1 MEIRKKSCIIVTE
14 YYSIICFHYTFISL
28 PCIGGDFFCLIK
40 EINIFANNF
49 YLSKEETQPVKV
61 GFLYLLLNDKM
72 ETIIQSIIQLI
83 NVIKNAGRR
92 TILTVIFLLILS
104 AITYILVTNFSDII
118 DLIKQENKQEIPT
131 YNEYNYNPKQ
141 EEIRLDIPT
150 INLLNRFFY
159 THDLVQE
166 LTLINLRELDINQP
180 PIIEV
185 LFELCRHNDSHF
197 QLIDGKE
204 STNFTIFKQILNAG
218 GNEVLTNTELR
229 RIDRNMYAI
238 ISNID
243 NVCTSY
249 YTVISLDDSNTLFLI
264 ACSSTTFHEGL
275 NNDINILCA
284 NLYFLIK

>member
-1 MEIRKKSCIIVTE
+1 
-14 YYSIICFHYTFISL
+14 
-28 PCIGGDFFCLIK
+28 
-40 EINIFANNF
+40 
-49 YLSKEETQPVKV
+49 
-61 GFLYLLLNDKM
+61 M

-83 NVIKNAGRR
+83 QAIKHAGRR

-104 AITYILVTNFSDII
+104 AITYILVNNFDTII
-118 DLIKQENKQEIPT
+118 GLIKQENKQEIT
-131 YNEYNYNPKQ
+131 TEIELNYQPKQ
-141 EEIRLDIPT
+141 KEITLDIPT

-166 LTLINLRELDINQP
+166 LTLINLSQSTDNEP
-180 PIIEV
+180 SIIEV
-185 LFELCRHNDSHF
+185 MFELCRKNDNHF
-197 QLIDGKE
+197 QLINGKE
-204 STNFTIFKQILNAG
+204 STNFTIFKQIINSG

-264 ACSSTTFHEGL
+264 ACSSTTFNEGL

>member
-1 MEIRKKSCIIVTE
+1 
-14 YYSIICFHYTFISL
+14 
-28 PCIGGDFFCLIK
+28 
-40 EINIFANNF
+40 
-49 YLSKEETQPVKV
+49 
-61 GFLYLLLNDKM
+61 M

-83 NVIKNAGRR
+83 QAIKNAGRR

-104 AITYILVTNFSDII
+104 ASTYILITNFDTII
-118 DLIKQENKQEIPT
+118 GLIKQENKQEIPT
-131 YNEYNYNPKQ
+131 DLELNYKPKQ

-166 LTLINLRELDINQP
+166 LTLINLSQSTDNEP
-180 PIIEV
+180 SIIEV
-185 LFELCRHNDSHF
+185 LFELCRHNDNHF
-197 QLIDGKE
+197 QLINGKE
-204 STNFTIFKQILNAG
+204 SDNFNIFKQILNAG

-264 ACSSTTFHEGL
+264 VCSSTTFNEGL

-284 NLYFLIK
+284 NLYFMIK

>member
-1 MEIRKKSCIIVTE
+1 
-14 YYSIICFHYTFISL
+14 
-28 PCIGGDFFCLIK
+28 
-40 EINIFANNF
+40 
-49 YLSKEETQPVKV
+49 
-61 GFLYLLLNDKM
+61 M

-83 NVIKNAGRR
+83 QAIKNAGRR

-104 AITYILVTNFSDII
+104 AITYILVTNFDTII

-131 YNEYNYNPKQ
+131 YNEYNYQPKQ

-166 LTLINLRELDINQP
+166 LTLINLSQSTDNEP
-180 PIIEV
+180 SIIEV
-185 LFELCRHNDSHF
+185 MFELCRKNDNHF
-197 QLIDGKE
+197 QLINGKE

-238 ISNID
+238 ISTID

-249 YTVISLDDSNTLFLI
+249 YSIISLDDSNTLFLI
-264 ACSSTTFHEGL
+264 VCSSTTFNEGL

>member
-1 MEIRKKSCIIVTE
+1 
-14 YYSIICFHYTFISL
+14 
-28 PCIGGDFFCLIK
+28 
-40 EINIFANNF
+40 
-49 YLSKEETQPVKV
+49 
-61 GFLYLLLNDKM
+61 M

-83 NVIKNAGRR
+83 QAIKNAGRR

-104 AITYILVTNFSDII
+104 ASTYILITNFDTII
-118 DLIKQENKQEIPT
+118 GLIKQENKQEIT
-131 YNEYNYNPKQ
+131 TDLELNYKPKQ

-166 LTLINLRELDINQP
+166 LTLINLSQSTDNDP

-185 LFELCRHNDSHF
+185 LFELCRHNDNHF
-197 QLIDGKE
+197 QLINGKE
-204 STNFTIFKQILNAG
+204 STNFNIFKQIINSG

-243 NVCTSY
+243 SVCTSY

-264 ACSSTTFHEGL
+264 VCSSTTFNEGL

-284 NLYFLIK
+284 NLYFMIK

>member
-1 MEIRKKSCIIVTE
+1 
-14 YYSIICFHYTFISL
+14 
-28 PCIGGDFFCLIK
+28 
-40 EINIFANNF
+40 
-49 YLSKEETQPVKV
+49 
-61 GFLYLLLNDKM
+61 M
-72 ETIIQSIIQLI
+72 ETIIQSIIQLINVIKNAGSQSIIQLI

-104 AITYILVTNFSDII
+104 ASTYILVTNFSDII
-118 DLIKQENKQEIPT
+118 GLFKTENKQEIQT
-131 YNEYNYNPKQ
+131 EIELNYNPKQ
-141 EEIRLDIPT
+141 EEIRLTIPT

-159 THDLVQE
+159 LHDLVQE
-166 LTLINLRELDINQP
+166 LTLINLRETGNNESQ
-180 PIIEV
+180 IIEV
-185 LFELCRHNDSHF
+185 LFELCRHNDNHF

-204 STNFTIFKQILNAG
+204 STNFSIFKQIINSG

-243 NVCTSY
+243 SVCTSY

-264 ACSSTTFHEGL
+264 VCSSTTFNEGL

-284 NLYFLIK
+284 NLYFMIK

>member
-1 MEIRKKSCIIVTE
+1 
-14 YYSIICFHYTFISL
+14 
-28 PCIGGDFFCLIK
+28 
-40 EINIFANNF
+40 
-49 YLSKEETQPVKV
+49 
-61 GFLYLLLNDKM
+61 M

-83 NVIKNAGRR
+83 QAIKNAGRR

-104 AITYILVTNFSDII
+104 AITYILVINFSDII

-131 YNEYNYNPKQ
+131 NLEYNYQPKQ

-180 PIIEV
+180 PVIEV
-185 LFELCRHNDSHF
+185 LFELCRHNDNHF
-197 QLIDGKE
+197 EIINGKE

-243 NVCTSY
+243 SVCTSY

-264 ACSSTTFHEGL
+264 VCSSTTFNEGL

>member
-1 MEIRKKSCIIVTE
+1 
-14 YYSIICFHYTFISL
+14 
-28 PCIGGDFFCLIK
+28 
-40 EINIFANNF
+40 
-49 YLSKEETQPVKV
+49 
-61 GFLYLLLNDKM
+61 M

-83 NVIKNAGRR
+83 QTIKNAGRR
-92 TILTVIFLLILS
+92 TILTVIFLLIIIAS
-104 AITYILVTNFSDII
+104 TYILVTNFNDII
-118 DLIKQENKQEIPT
+118 GLIKEENKQEIT
-131 YNEYNYNPKQ
+131 TEIELNYKPKQ
-141 EEIRLDIPT
+141 EEITLDIPT
-150 INLLNRFFY
+150 VNLLNRFFY
-159 THDLVQE
+159 QHDLVQE
-166 LTLINLRELDINQP
+166 ITLINLKELDINQP

-185 LFELCRHNDSHF
+185 LFELCRHNDNHF
-197 QLIDGKE
+197 EIINNKE

-238 ISNID
+238 ISTID

-264 ACSSTTFHEGL
+264 VCSSTSFNEGL

>member
-1 MEIRKKSCIIVTE
+1 
-14 YYSIICFHYTFISL
+14 
-28 PCIGGDFFCLIK
+28 
-40 EINIFANNF
+40 
-49 YLSKEETQPVKV
+49 
-61 GFLYLLLNDKM
+61 M

-83 NVIKNAGRR
+83 QVIKNAGRR
-92 TILTVIFLLILS
+92 TIIIVIFLLILS

-118 DLIKQENKQEIPT
+118 GLIREGNKQEIPT
-131 YNEYNYNPKQ
+131 YSDFNYKPKQ
-141 EEIRLDIPT
+141 EEITLDIPT

-159 THDLVQE
+159 QHDLVQE

-180 PIIEV
+180 QIIEV
-185 LFELCRHNDSHF
+185 LFELCRHNDNHF
-197 QLIDGKE
+197 DIINNKE
-204 STNFTIFKQILNAG
+204 STNFAIFKQIINAG

-264 ACSSTTFHEGL
+264 VCSSTTFNEGL

-284 NLYFLIK
+284 NLYFMIK

>member
-1 MEIRKKSCIIVTE
+1 
-14 YYSIICFHYTFISL
+14 
-28 PCIGGDFFCLIK
+28 
-40 EINIFANNF
+40 
-49 YLSKEETQPVKV
+49 
-61 GFLYLLLNDKM
+61 M

-83 NVIKNAGRR
+83 QAIKNAGRR

-104 AITYILVTNFSDII
+104 AITYILVINFDTII

-131 YNEYNYNPKQ
+131 NLEYNYQPKQ

-166 LTLINLRELDINQP
+166 LTLINLSQSTDNEPL
-180 PIIEV
+180 IIEV
-185 LFELCRHNDSHF
+185 LFELCRKNDNHF
-197 QLIDGKE
+197 QLINGKE

-238 ISNID
+238 ISTID

-249 YTVISLDDSNTLFLI
+249 YSIISLDDSNTLYLI
-264 ACSSTTFHEGL
+264 VCSSTTFNEGL

>member
-1 MEIRKKSCIIVTE
+1 MVILNLLSGRNSACEGWVSLFILR
-14 YYSIICFHYTFISL
+14 YYF
-28 PCIGGDFFCLIK
+28 
-40 EINIFANNF
+40 
-49 YLSKEETQPVKV
+49 
-61 GFLYLLLNDKM
+61 KM

-83 NVIKNAGRR
+83 QAIKNAGRR

-104 AITYILVTNFSDII
+104 ASTYILITNFDTII
-118 DLIKQENKQEIPT
+118 GLIKQENKQEIT
-131 YNEYNYNPKQ
+131 TDLELNYNPKQ

-159 THDLVQE
+159 IHDLVQE
-166 LTLINLRELDINQP
+166 LTLINLRETGNNDPQ
-180 PIIEV
+180 IIEV
-185 LFELCRHNDSHF
+185 LFELCRHNDNHF
-197 QLIDGKE
+197 EIINSKE

-264 ACSSTTFHEGL
+264 VCSSTTFNEGL

>member
-1 MEIRKKSCIIVTE
+1 
-14 YYSIICFHYTFISL
+14 
-28 PCIGGDFFCLIK
+28 
-40 EINIFANNF
+40 
-49 YLSKEETQPVKV
+49 
-61 GFLYLLLNDKM
+61 M
-72 ETIIQSIIQLI
+72 ETIIQSIIRLI
-83 NVIKNAGRR
+83 EAIKNAGRR

-104 AITYILVTNFSDII
+104 ASTYILITNFDTII
-118 DLIKQENKQEIPT
+118 GLIREENKQEIPT
-131 YNEYNYNPKQ
+131 NYEYNYQPKQ

-166 LTLINLRELDINQP
+166 ITLINLKELDINEP
-180 PIIEV
+180 SIIEV
-185 LFELCRHNDSHF
+185 LFELCRHNDNHF
-197 QLIDGKE
+197 AIINGKE
-204 STNFTIFKQILNAG
+204 SDNFNIFKQIINAG

-264 ACSSTTFHEGL
+264 VCSSTTFNEGL

>member
-1 MEIRKKSCIIVTE
+1 
-14 YYSIICFHYTFISL
+14 
-28 PCIGGDFFCLIK
+28 
-40 EINIFANNF
+40 
-49 YLSKEETQPVKV
+49 
-61 GFLYLLLNDKM
+61 M

-92 TILTVIFLLILS
+92 TILVVIFLLILS
-104 AITYILVTNFSDII
+104 ASTYILVTNFSDII
-118 DLIKQENKQEIPT
+118 GLFKQENKQEIQT
-131 YNEYNYNPKQ
+131 DLDLNYKPKQ
-141 EEIRLDIPT
+141 KEITLTIPT

-159 THDLVQE
+159 THNLVQE
-166 LTLINLRELDINQP
+166 LTLINLRETGNNDP
-180 PIIEV
+180 AMIEV
-185 LFELCRHNDSHF
+185 LFELCRHNDNHF

-264 ACSSTTFHEGL
+264 VCSSTTFDEGL
-275 NNDINILCA
+275 NNNINILCA
-284 NLYFLIK
+284 NLYFMIK

>member
-1 MEIRKKSCIIVTE
+1 
-14 YYSIICFHYTFISL
+14 
-28 PCIGGDFFCLIK
+28 
-40 EINIFANNF
+40 
-49 YLSKEETQPVKV
+49 
-61 GFLYLLLNDKM
+61 M

-83 NVIKNAGRR
+83 QVIKNAGKR
-92 TILTVIFLLILS
+92 TILVVIFLLILS
-104 AITYILVTNFSDII
+104 AITYILVTNFDTII

-131 YNEYNYNPKQ
+131 EIELNYQPKHK
-141 EEIRLDIPT
+141 EIRLDIPT
-150 INLLNRFFY
+150 VNLLNRFFY

-166 LTLINLRELDINQP
+166 ITLINLKEIDINQP

-185 LFELCRHNDSHF
+185 LFELCRHNDNHF

-204 STNFTIFKQILNAG
+204 STNFSIFKQIINSG

-264 ACSSTTFHEGL
+264 VCSSTTFNEGL

-284 NLYFLIK
+284 NLYFMIK